1 MGVTRAE
8 AERHLAWAKAKAA
21 EVLAA
26 DGRHEPLALLFRDG
40 AEPLAVALGSMG
52 SPAAKDA
59 SAAALRA
66 LARLS
71 GAVGVVV
78 VLEAWMSPPSPA
90 RWGLAPSSD
99 PERREALVVSWEFRV
114 AGERAKRAG
123 ASVRPF
129 HRVGGRVVLGEA
141 AEWPA
146 MEGRFG
152 DVLG

>member
-1 MGVTRAE
+1 MGPGRCRTCRA
-8 AERHLAWAKAKAA
+8 AWAKAA

-40 AEPLAVALGSMG
+40 AEPLVFSLGDLGSA
-52 SPAAKDA
+52 AAKDA

-66 LARLS
+66 LARLYC
-71 GAVGVVV
+71 AVGAIV
-78 VLEAWMSPPSPA
+78 VLEAWISPPSPA
-90 RWGLAPSSD
+90 RWGLAPSTD

-114 AGERAKRAG
+114 AGEAAKRAG

-129 HRVGGRVVLGEA
+129 HRVAGRVVLGEA

-152 DVLG
+152 DVIC